1 MRGPKVAEKF
11 NFNKGLLILEDII
24 NKMES
29 GDLSL
34 EESLKYFEEGVK
46 IHRQCHTAL
55 SDAEQRIS
63 VLSESDNYNEE
74 NIPHE
79 ISTDAYLDI
88 QASVNS

>member
-1 MRGPKVAEKF
+1 MAAEKF
-11 NFNKGLLILEDII
+11 NFNKGLVKLEGII

-55 SDAEQRIS
+55 SDAEHRIS
-63 VLSESDNYNEE
+63 VLSESDNYNKEKSFE
-74 NIPHE
+74 
-79 ISTDAYLDI
+79 DL
-88 QASVNS
+88 